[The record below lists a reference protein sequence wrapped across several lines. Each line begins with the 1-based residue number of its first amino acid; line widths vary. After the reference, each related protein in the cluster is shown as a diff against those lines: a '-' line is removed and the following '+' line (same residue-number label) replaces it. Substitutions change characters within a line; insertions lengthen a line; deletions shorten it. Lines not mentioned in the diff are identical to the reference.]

1 MFLVFLRAPCS
12 EPARESTI
20 FALLVPFLDPRVG
33 AERLVDS
40 EKVIAGFLVRT
51 LNLLASMEVQVVL
64 IAITSLVLVGEP
76 GVERRRLEDFPFFRH
91 LVVLGVRGSSQRYR

>member
-1 MFLVFLRAPCS
+1 MFSVFLRAPCS

-40 EKVIAGFLVRT
+40 EMKKAKE
-51 LNLLASMEVQVVL
+51 N
-64 IAITSLVLVGEP
+64 
-76 GVERRRLEDFPFFRH
+76 RH
-91 LVVLGVRGSSQRYR
+91 LEL